1 MPIPQKTV
9 TPTQFDALQNNI
21 TNQRAQFLEA
31 SDLAESGLTL
41 VAQLDEVAPSVDLVS
56 SFAAHFTNL
65 EQFDSTA
72 NFVSAVQALNNHLIN
87 RGTTQQAGDNAN
99 TRLNR
104 WLAGGQRVNEVD
116 LTPVQVTQTYAD
128 LSAAAGFTIDPSNI
142 LP

>member
-41 VAQLDEVAPSVDLVS
+41 VAQLDEVAPSVDLVA

-72 NFVSAVQALNNHLIN
+72 NFVTACQALNNHLIN

-104 WLAGGQRVNEVD
+104 WLAGGERVNEVD

-128 LSAAAGFTIDPSNI
+128 LSAAAGFTIEASNI